1 MDPAT
6 VKLTHLKPA
15 DYKTMPWKNGGG
27 TTTELMAER
36 NGATEGY
43 DWRLSIASVAASGPF
58 SDFSGYDRS
67 IMLVEGKGF
76 TLDFAEDGT
85 HHLTRSFEPLCFDGA
100 WRTECTLIDGP
111 VKDFNLIARKNVHA
125 VLDVLRVAP
134 GAETIAAAPTTV
146 LHLFH
151 GQVTVAECSLVAG
164 DSLRIDGA
172 VGPVELLATRP
183 SILAAIRIGGA
194 A

>member
-1 MDPAT
+1 MDPAA
-6 VKLTHLKPA
+6 VKLTHLRPA

-27 TTTELMAER
+27 TTTELMAETS
-36 NGATEGY
+36 GAAEGY
-43 DWRLSIASVAASGPF
+43 DWRLSIAAVAASGPF
-58 SDFSGYDRS
+58 SDFRGYDRS

-76 TLDFAEDGT
+76 TLDFAEDGI
-85 HHLTRSFEPLCFDGA
+85 HHLTRSFEPLRFDGA
-100 WRTECTLIDGP
+100 WRTACTLLDGP

-125 VLDVLRVAP
+125 VLDVLRVTP
-134 GAETIAAAPTTV
+134 GPEAIAVAATTV

-151 GQVTVAECSLVAG
+151 GQVSAADHGLTAG
-164 DSLRIDGA
+164 DTLRIDGA
-172 VGPVELLATRP
+172 VGPIALIATRP

>member
-1 MDPAT
+1 MDPAA
-6 VKLTHLKPA
+6 VKLTHLKPT

-27 TTTELMAER
+27 TTTELMAEG
-36 NGATEGY
+36 NAASEGY

-76 TLDFAEDGT
+76 TLEFAEAGT
-85 HHLTRSFEPLCFDGA
+85 HHLVRSFEPLRFDGA
-100 WRTECTLIDGP
+100 WRTNCTLIDGP

-125 VLDVLRVAP
+125 VLDVLRVTD
-134 GAETIAAAPTTV
+134 AETLVPSRTTV
-146 LHLFH
+146 LHLFR
-151 GQVTVAECSLVAG
+151 GQVNVADRDLVAG
-164 DSLRIDGA
+164 DSLRIDDA
-172 VGPVELLATRP
+172 SAAVELTALRP
-183 SILAAIRIGGA
+183 SILASIRIGGA

>member
-1 MDPAT
+1 MDPAA

-27 TTTELMAER
+27 TTTELMAES
-36 NGATEGY
+36 NGAAEGY
-43 DWRLSIASVAASGPF
+43 DWRLSIASVAQSGPF

-76 TLDFAEDGT
+76 TLEFAEAGT
-85 HHLTRSFEPLCFDGA
+85 HHLVRSFEPLRFDGA
-100 WRTECTLIDGP
+100 WRTNCTLIDGP

-125 VLDVLRVAP
+125 VLDVLRVTD
-134 GAETIAAAPTTV
+134 AETVAAAPTTV

-151 GQVTVAECSLVAG
+151 GQVSAADRNLVAG

-172 VGPVELLATRP
+172 AGAIALTAMRP

>member
-1 MDPAT
+1 MDPAA

-27 TTTELMAER
+27 TTTELMAES
-36 NGATEGY
+36 NSATEGY
-43 DWRLSIASVAASGPF
+43 DWRLSIASVAQSGPF

-76 TLDFAEDGT
+76 TLEFAEAGT
-85 HHLTRSFEPLCFDGA
+85 HHLMRSFEPLRFDGA
-100 WRTECTLIDGP
+100 WQTNCTLIDGP

-125 VLDVLRVAP
+125 VLDVLRVTES
-134 GAETIAAAPTTV
+134 ETVAAASTTV
-146 LHLFH
+146 LHLFR
-151 GQVTVAECSLVAG
+151 GQVIAADCNLVAG

-172 VGPVELLATRP
+172 TGPIALTATRP
-183 SILAAIRIGGA
+183 SILAAIRIGGPA
-194 A
+194 

>member
-1 MDPAT
+1 M
-6 VKLTHLKPA
+6 KLTHLKPA

-27 TTTELMAER
+27 TTTELMAEGH
-36 NGATEGY
+36 GAVEGY
-43 DWRLSIASVAASGPF
+43 DWRLSIAAVAQSGPF

-76 TLDFAEDGT
+76 TLEFAEAGT
-85 HHLTRSFEPLCFDGA
+85 HHLVRSFEPLRFDGA
-100 WRTECTLIDGP
+100 WQTNCTLVDGP

-125 VLDVLRVAP
+125 VLDVLRVTP
-134 GAETIAAAPTTV
+134 GTEAIAAAPTTV

-151 GQVTVAECSLVAG
+151 GQVSAADHGLMAG

-172 VGPVELLATRP
+172 VGPVELIATRP
-183 SILAAIRIGGA
+183 SILAAIRIGA
-194 A
+194 SA

>member
-1 MDPAT
+1 

-27 TTTELMAER
+27 TTTELMAESKD
-36 NGATEGY
+36 GAEGY
-43 DWRLSIASVAASGPF
+43 AWRLSIAAVAASGPF

-76 TLDFAEDGT
+76 TLAFAESGT
-85 HHLTRSFEPLCFDGA
+85 HRLTRSFEPLRFDGA
-100 WRTECTLIDGP
+100 WHTECTLIDGP

-134 GAETIAAAPTTV
+134 GTETISAASTTV
-146 LHLFH
+146 LHLFR
-151 GQVTVAECSLVAG
+151 GQVTAAGCNLAAG

-172 VGPVELLATRP
+172 AGLVALVATRP

-194 A
+194 S

>member
-1 MDPAT
+1 MDPPA

-15 DYKTMPWKNGGG
+15 DYKIMPWKNGGG
-27 TTTELMAER
+27 TTTELIAEN

-76 TLDFAEDGT
+76 TLDFGEAGT
-85 HHLTRSFEPLCFDGA
+85 HHLVRSFEPVRFEGA
-100 WRTECTLIDGP
+100 WHTNCTLIDGP

-125 VLDVLRVAP
+125 VLDVLRVTA
-134 GAETIAAAPTTV
+134 AEKIVPSLTTV
-146 LHLFH
+146 LHLFR
-151 GQVTVAECSLVAG
+151 GQVTVADRNLVAG
-164 DSLRIDGA
+164 ETLRIDGA
-172 VGPVELLATRP
+172 SGPMELTAMRP

>member
-1 MDPAT
+1 MDPAA
-6 VKLTHLKPA
+6 VKLSLLKPA

-27 TTTELMAER
+27 TTTELMAESC
-36 NGATEGY
+36 GAGEGY
-43 DWRLSIASVAASGPF
+43 DWRLSIAQVAASGPF
-58 SDFSGYDRS
+58 SDFSGYERS

-76 TLDFAEDGT
+76 TLDFAEAGT
-85 HHLTRSFEPLCFDGA
+85 HHLTRSFEPLRFDGA

-111 VKDFNLIARKNVHA
+111 VKDFNLIARKSVHA
-125 VLDVLRVAP
+125 VLDVLRLTP
-134 GAETIAAAPTTV
+134 GAEVIPAAPTTV

-151 GQVTVAECSLVAG
+151 GQVAAADHGLAAG

-172 VGPVELLATRP
+172 VGPVELVATRP

>member
-1 MDPAT
+1 MDPAA
-6 VKLTHLKPA
+6 VKLTHLTPA

-27 TTTELMAER
+27 TTTELMAEGH
-36 NGATEGY
+36 GAAEGY
-43 DWRLSIASVAASGPF
+43 DWRLSIASVAQSGPF

-76 TLDFAEDGT
+76 TLAFAEAGT
-85 HHLTRSFEPLCFDGA
+85 HHLVRSFEPLRFDGA
-100 WRTECTLIDGP
+100 WQTNCTLIDGP

-125 VLDVLRVAP
+125 VLDVLRVTD
-134 GAETIAAAPTTV
+134 AETLAPSRTTV
-146 LHLFH
+146 LHLFR
-151 GQVTVAECSLVAG
+151 GQVAVANRNLVAG
-164 DSLRIDGA
+164 DSLRIDDA
-172 VGPVELLATRP
+172 SAAVELTALRP

>member
-1 MDPAT
+1 M
-6 VKLTHLKPA
+6 KLTHLKPA
-15 DYKTMPWKNGGG
+15 DYKIMPWKNGGG
-27 TTTELMAER
+27 TTTELMAES
-36 NGATEGY
+36 NGAGEGY
-43 DWRLSIASVAASGPF
+43 DWRLSIASVEASGPF

-76 TLDFAEDGT
+76 SLDFAEVGT
-85 HHLTRSFEPLCFDGA
+85 HHLNRSFEPLRFDGA
-100 WRTECTLIDGP
+100 WHTECTLTDGP

-125 VLDVLRVAP
+125 VLDVLRVTP
-134 GAETIAAAPTTV
+134 GTEMIAATATAV

-151 GQVTVAECSLVAG
+151 GQVSAAGCNLAAG

-172 VGPVELLATRP
+172 AGPVELIATRP

-194 A
+194 I

>member
-27 TTTELMAER
+27 TTTELVAES
-36 NGATEGY
+36 NGAAEGY

-76 TLDFAEDGT
+76 TLDFAESGT
-85 HHLTRSFEPLCFDGA
+85 HHLTRSFEPLRFDGA

-125 VLDVLRVAP
+125 VLAVLRVT
-134 GAETIAAAPTTV
+134 GAETLAAAPTTV
-146 LHLFH
+146 LHLFR
-151 GQVTVAECSLVAG
+151 GQVSAAGSDLAAG

-172 VGPVELLATRP
+172 VGPVALVATRP

>member
-1 MDPAT
+1 

-27 TTTELMAER
+27 TTTELMAEG
-36 NGATEGY
+36 NGVGEGY

-76 TLDFAEDGT
+76 TLDFAEVGT
-85 HHLTRSFEPLCFDGA
+85 HYLNRSFEPLRFDGA
-100 WRTECTLIDGP
+100 WRTECTLTDGP

-125 VLDVLRVAP
+125 VLDVLRVTP
-134 GAETIAAAPTTV
+134 GTETIAAAPTTV

-151 GQVTVAECSLVAG
+151 GQVSAVDCNMVAG

-172 VGPVELLATRP
+172 AGPVALIATRP

>member
-1 MDPAT
+1 MDPAA
-6 VKLTHLKPA
+6 VKLTHLKPT

-27 TTTELMAER
+27 TTTELMAE
-36 NGATEGY
+36 GSAAGDGY

-76 TLDFAEDGT
+76 ILDFAESGT
-85 HHLTRSFEPLCFDGA
+85 QRLTRSFEPLRFDGA
-100 WRTECTLIDGP
+100 WRTECTLTDGP

-125 VLDVLRVAP
+125 VLDVLRMVP
-134 GAETIAAAPTTV
+134 GTETISAASTTV

-151 GQVTVAECSLVAG
+151 GQLAAAGCNLAAG

-172 VGPVELLATRP
+172 AGLVALVATRP
-183 SILAAIRIGGA
+183 SILATVRIGGA
-194 A
+194 S